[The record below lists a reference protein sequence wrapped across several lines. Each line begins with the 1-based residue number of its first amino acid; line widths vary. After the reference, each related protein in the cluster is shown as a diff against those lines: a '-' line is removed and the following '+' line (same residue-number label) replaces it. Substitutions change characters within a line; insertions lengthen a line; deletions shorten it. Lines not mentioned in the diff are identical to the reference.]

1 MVKQLFLCYR
11 LRMFLLS
18 GLIKPGL
25 KKPNQMCFIRLN
37 QLDGFCGFQLLEGAL
52 LDTVHIK

>member
-1 MVKQLFLCYR
+1 
-11 LRMFLLS
+11 MFLLS